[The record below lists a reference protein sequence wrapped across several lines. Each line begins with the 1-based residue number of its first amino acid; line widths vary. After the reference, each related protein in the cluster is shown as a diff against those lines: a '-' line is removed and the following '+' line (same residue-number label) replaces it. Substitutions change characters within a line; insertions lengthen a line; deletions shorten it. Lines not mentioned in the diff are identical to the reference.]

1 MLRVTA
7 SHGTLEKKR
16 EGGRDERRRRA
27 IFIHAGALLH
37 KTIRNNRGGITT
49 ARSASGMD
57 RADRIDSSAGTLL
70 RLDLAA
76 LHFPPFG
83 PVDAPGRRGGTVYFP
98 SFLFFSGPRRRY
110 PTIVFLLPRAGEA
123 SQGFRIEFRTPRRT
137 LPTPDLFTVRPAA
150 SPRET
155 GLGRNNIDPLKFA
168 RRVYK
173 ARVDQ
178 KRWARSENSWK
189 QKISN
194 FYFIPRKRRNIF
206 CKTE

>member
-1 MLRVTA
+1 
-7 SHGTLEKKR
+7 
-16 EGGRDERRRRA
+16 
-27 IFIHAGALLH
+27 
-37 KTIRNNRGGITT
+37 
-49 ARSASGMD
+49 MD

-123 SQGFRIEFRTPRRT
+123 SQGFRIEFRMRRT

-173 ARVDQ
+173 ARVGQ
-178 KRWARSENSWK
+178 KRRTRSENGVGNKRFQIFILFREKEAQIYSARLNEINFSENRASSK
-189 QKISN
+189 Q
-194 FYFIPRKRRNIF
+194 RRNGRGLRGKLLYIRVIILARGLRAYLI
-206 CKTE
+206 